1 MKTAPSELIPAELV
15 PAIEKAAEEER
26 RSPQELVG
34 EALERYLSER
44 RYFRADDVHRQIA
57 KGLESLRQGRGLDGE
72 AVMTELL
79 AELEP

>member
-1 MKTAPSELIPAELV
+1 MKAGSAELIPSELV

-34 EALERYLSER
+34 EAVERYLAER
-44 RYFRADDVHRQIA
+44 LYFRADDVHRKIA
-57 KGLESLRQGRGLDGE
+57 QGLESLRQGKALDGE
-72 AVMTELL
+72 AVMAQFL